1 MTGPGPEA
9 EPEAEAEPEPAPAPA
24 PERRAERRLPPVGVT
39 GVGVAVLRAVESGRP
54 DRLFDDPYATAFVK
68 AAGMGHRVE
77 ERAREGPGIAEWIA
91 TRTRFLD
98 DVVLGACADGC
109 AQVVILGAG
118 LDARA
123 FRLQWPEGT
132 RLWELDLPD
141 VLDFKEQVI
150 NAEGWRPRSARVGVP
165 VDLSEDWGQALVGT
179 GFDPAVPVAW
189 LAEGLLAYLP
199 TEIRDG
205 LVARTAGLSVQGSRL
220 GLTLASPHR
229 LAAWQEAHPEGR
241 SVPRDY
247 VALWQSEAPEDVE
260 GWLSSFGWQATV
272 FDSAERSGAYGRPLD
287 EGAVR
292 PGARLIEATRR

>member
-1 MTGPGPEA
+1 VSDTGPGQPH
-9 EPEAEAEPEPAPAPA
+9 
-24 PERRAERRLPPVGVT
+24 LPPVGVT

-54 DRLFDDPYATAFVK
+54 DRLFDDPFATGFVE

-77 ERAREGPGIAEWIA
+77 ERARERPGIAEWIA

-123 FRLQWPEGT
+123 FRLEWPDGT

-141 VLDFKEQVI
+141 VLEFKERVI
-150 NAEGWRPRSARVGVP
+150 GSEGWRPRCERVSVA
-165 VDLSEDWGQALVGT
+165 VDLSEDWGAPLAGA
-179 GFDPAVPVAW
+179 GYDPQVPVVW

-199 TEIRDG
+199 PEIRDG
-205 LVARTAGLSVQGSRL
+205 LIARTAGLSVAGSRM

-260 GWLSSFGWQATV
+260 GWLSSFGWQANV
-272 FDSAERSGAYGRPLD
+272 FDNAERSSAYGRPLE